1 MNGNA
6 VSNGSVNSYNYKS
19 TIIKN
24 ETVKDILK
32 EVDSSDLYWYRDIE
46 DGNWSVAVDDL
57 TEREALASSEKGCV
71 SKTDKNNGDCTTDGV
86 SYFCENSFAFHDCVK
101 GEYF

>member
-1 MNGNA
+1 M
-6 VSNGSVNSYNYKS
+6 
-19 TIIKN
+19 KN
-24 ETVKDILK
+24 IVF
-32 EVDSSDLYWYRDIE
+32 
-46 DGNWSVAVDDL
+46 VAVVALALCNGVKSLQTMNDNLLKDL
-57 TEREALASSEKGCV
+57 TLTEIEALASSEKGCV

>member
-1 MNGNA
+1 MKKI
-6 VSNGSVNSYNYKS
+6 VF
-19 TIIKN
+19 
-24 ETVKDILK
+24 
-32 EVDSSDLYWYRDIE
+32 
-46 DGNWSVAVDDL
+46 VAVVALALCNGVKSLQTMNDNLLKDL
-57 TEREALASSEKGCV
+57 TLTEIEALASSEKGCV

>member
-1 MNGNA
+1 MKKIVFVAVVALALCNGVKSLQTMNDN
-6 VSNGSVNSYNYKS
+6 
-19 TIIKN
+19 
-24 ETVKDILK
+24 ILK
-32 EVDSSDLYWYRDIE
+32 GLT
-46 DGNWSVAVDDL
+46 L
-57 TEREALASSEKGCV
+57 TEIEALASSEKGCV